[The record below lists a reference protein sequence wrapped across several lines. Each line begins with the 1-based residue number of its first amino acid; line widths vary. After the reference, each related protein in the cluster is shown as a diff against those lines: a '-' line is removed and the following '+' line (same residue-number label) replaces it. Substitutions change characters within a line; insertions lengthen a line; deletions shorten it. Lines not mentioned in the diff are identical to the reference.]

1 MHMLELSLDT
11 QHLAEQRTFYC
22 ATLGLPLLDETAHS
36 FTVQAGTTRL
46 QFRETQQDVL
56 YHIALTIPHNTFQEA
71 KDWIRQRV
79 PLLRKNGEDEIFFS
93 GLNARSFYFCDANN
107 NILEYIVHYNLD
119 REAEGTFK
127 PTDVLHVSEIGLP
140 VENVPELATR
150 LREQFAI
157 GPYGGSITPAFAF
170 LGDIFGQLVV
180 VQIGRPWLPT
190 ETVPAHVAPVRL
202 TISGQKEQH
211 FQFAPYPYTIIAQPD
226 FHP

>member
-1 MHMLELSLDT
+1 MHILELSLDT
-11 QHLAEQRTFYC
+11 RRLAEQRAFYGT
-22 ATLGLPLLDETAHS
+22 TLGLPFLDETADS

-56 YHIALTIPHNTFQEA
+56 YHIALTIPRNTFQEA

-93 GLNARSFYFCDANN
+93 GLNARSFYFCDAND

-119 REAEGTFK
+119 RETGGAFK

-140 VENVPELATR
+140 VEDVPELATR

-157 GPYGGSITPAFAF
+157 EPYGGSVSPAFAF
-170 LGDIFGQLVV
+170 LGDIFGQLVI
-180 VQIGRPWLPT
+180 VQVGRPWLPT

-202 TISGQKEQH
+202 TMSGQKKQ
-211 FQFAPYPYTIIAQPD
+211 QSQLVPYPYYISA
-226 FHP
+226 